1 MRSRLASSKR
11 ASSSRVRTKA
21 RMTRTP
27 ARVSRITRLIRS
39 IFFWRAR
46 NSGIALYMTVPMSAI
61 MIGMIT
67 SRTPDS
73 GTSWRSAMI
82 RPPTTRIGAEIIWV
96 SASSRTCW
104 TCWTS
109 LVLRVIRLAAP
120 KVLTSTCE
128 NVSTLRKMPLRTS
141 RPKAIET
148 LALQ

>member
-1 MRSRLASSKR
+1 
-11 ASSSRVRTKA
+11 
-21 RMTRTP
+21 MTRTP
-27 ARVSRITRLIRS
+27 ESVSRITRLIRS
-39 IFFWRAR
+39 IFFWSAR
-46 NSGIALYMTVPMSAI
+46 NSGIAWYMTSPMSAI
-61 MIGMIT
+61 MSGMIT

-82 RPPTTRIGAEIIWV
+82 TPPTTMIGAEIIMV
-96 SASSRTCW
+96 SARSRTGW

-120 KVLTSTCE
+120 NVLTSTCE

-141 RPKAIET
+141 RPKAIAD